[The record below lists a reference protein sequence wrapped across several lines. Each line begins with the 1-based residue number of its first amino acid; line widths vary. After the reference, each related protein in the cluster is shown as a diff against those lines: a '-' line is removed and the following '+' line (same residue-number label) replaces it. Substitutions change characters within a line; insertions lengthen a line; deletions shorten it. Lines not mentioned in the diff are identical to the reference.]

1 MQIMF
6 KVPGGNVQTLVLPE
20 GSTCRD
26 AARAAGLTENYTFA
40 VNKAPAEANTV
51 LEQDDVVIATLAV
64 KGGK

>member
-6 KVPGGNVQTLVLPE
+6 KVPGGQLQTLVLPE

-26 AARAAGLTENYTFA
+26 AARAAGLNDNYTFA
-40 VNKAPAEANTV
+40 VNKNPADATTRLEA
-51 LEQDDVVIATLAV
+51 DDVVIATLAV